1 MAYIGFGKINK
12 DIIPLILSCVFC
24 LLNRLV
30 NCVKDVKLFTNV
42 ILTNI
47 FVALAHSL
55 MIIPYIIY
63 KIATKKCRNC
73 NKNKEKFGFSNA
85 PTLKTVD
92 ETSKSKYIYNNND
105 ITKGKWKYLFI
116 ILTGLIFFVNNYMF
130 IYTIQVKSNTWTI
143 YIVFA
148 SLFYYLFFKSK
159 LFRHHYLSICL
170 ILIIGVIIDVVVKSY
185 KEDTSKKE
193 IILKFILS
201 IIRVIL
207 LAFNFVLIKYTMEKK
222 YVSPYI
228 LGTFDGL
235 INLVLFIIFA
245 VLDHKYFHL
254 YPDGIKYLDYFQNLD
269 TKEILVLLGV
279 ISTQLGLY
287 STIMLVDKND
297 SPCHIFIIFTFGQFG
312 YYFYQNIKDVGKL
325 IGIIICL
332 IFMLFFSLV
341 FNEIIE
347 LRFLGLDYNTKRN
360 IAERAELEVIGA
372 MVTNSDADADAKS
385 EDSIELMDKPGENEE
400 D

>member
-63 KIATKKCRNC
+63 KIATKKCRNS

-159 LFRHHYLSICL
+159 LYRHHYLSICL

-207 LAFNFVLIKYTMEKK
+207 LAFNYVLIKYTMEKK

-228 LGTFDGL
+228 LGTIDGL
-235 INLVLFIIFA
+235 INFVLFIIFA
-245 VLDHKYFHL
+245 VLDHYVFKLYNTYSEYF
-254 YPDGIKYLDYFQNLD
+254 NSLD

-279 ISTQLGLY
+279 MSTQLGVYATVL
-287 STIMLVDKND
+287 LVDKTD
-297 SPCHIFIIFTFGQFG
+297 SPCHIFIVFTFGQFG
-312 YYFYQNIKDVGKL
+312 YYFYEGVDSGGKL
-325 IGIIICL
+325 AGIIICL
-332 IFMLFFSLV
+332 ILMLFFSLV

-347 LRFLGLDYNTKRN
+347 LRFLGLAYNTKRN
-360 IAERAELEVIGA
+360 IAERAELEVVGS
-372 MVTNSDADADAKS
+372 MVRNSDADDKS
-385 EDSIELMDKPGENEE
+385 EESIEMLNKPGEYNEG
-400 D
+400 

>member
-30 NCVKDVKLFTNV
+30 NCVEDVKLFTNV

-63 KIATKKCRNC
+63 KIATKKCRNS
-73 NKNKEKFGFSNA
+73 NKNKEKFGCSNA

-159 LFRHHYLSICL
+159 LYRHHYLSICL
-170 ILIIGVIIDVVVKSY
+170 ILIIGVIIDVVVESY

-228 LGTFDGL
+228 LGTLVGL

-245 VLDHKYFHL
+245 VLDHYVFKLYDTYSEYF
-254 YPDGIKYLDYFQNLD
+254 NSLD

-347 LRFLGLDYNTKRN
+347 LRFLGLAYNTKRN
-360 IAERAELEVIGA
+360 ITQRAELEVVGA
-372 MVTNSDADADAKS
+372 MLTNSEVDADAKS
-385 EDSIELMDKPGENEE
+385 EDSIELMDKPGENDE

>member
-63 KIATKKCRNC
+63 KIATKKCRNS
-73 NKNKEKFGFSNA
+73 NKNKEIFGFSNA
-85 PTLKTVD
+85 PTLKKVD

-170 ILIIGVIIDVVVKSY
+170 ILIIGVIIDVVVESY

-207 LAFNFVLIKYTMEKK
+207 LAFNYVLIKYTMEKK

-254 YPDGIKYLDYFQNLD
+254 YPDGIKYLDYFKNLD

-287 STIMLVDKND
+287 STLLLVDKND
-297 SPCHIFIIFTFGQFG
+297 SPCHIFIVFTFGQFG

-360 IAERAELEVIGA
+360 ITQRAELEVVGV
-372 MVTNSDADADAKS
+372 MLTNSEVDADAKS

>member
-1 MAYIGFGKINK
+1 
-12 DIIPLILSCVFC
+12 
-24 LLNRLV
+24 
-30 NCVKDVKLFTNV
+30 
-42 ILTNI
+42 
-47 FVALAHSL
+47 
-55 MIIPYIIY
+55 
-63 KIATKKCRNC
+63 
-73 NKNKEKFGFSNA
+73 
-85 PTLKTVD
+85 
-92 ETSKSKYIYNNND
+92 
-105 ITKGKWKYLFI
+105 
-116 ILTGLIFFVNNYMF
+116 
-130 IYTIQVKSNTWTI
+130 
-143 YIVFA
+143 
-148 SLFYYLFFKSK
+148 
-159 LFRHHYLSICL
+159 
-170 ILIIGVIIDVVVKSY
+170 
-185 KEDTSKKE
+185 
-193 IILKFILS
+193 
-201 IIRVIL
+201 
-207 LAFNFVLIKYTMEKK
+207 MEKK

-254 YPDGIKYLDYFQNLD
+254 YPDGIKYLDYFQDLD

-372 MVTNSDADADAKS
+372 MVTNSEVDADAKS
-385 EDSIELMDKPGENEE
+385 EDSIELMDKPGENDE

>member
-63 KIATKKCRNC
+63 KIATKKCRNS

-207 LAFNFVLIKYTMEKK
+207 LAFNYVLIKYTMEKK

-245 VLDHKYFHL
+245 ILDHKYFHL
-254 YPDGIKYLDYFQNLD
+254 YPDGIKYLDYFKNLD

-287 STIMLVDKND
+287 STLLLVDKND
-297 SPCHIFIIFTFGQFG
+297 SPCHIFIVFTFGQFG

-347 LRFLGLDYNTKRN
+347 LRFLGLAYNTKRN
-360 IAERAELEVIGA
+360 ITKRAELEVVGV
-372 MVTNSDADADAKS
+372 MLTNSEVDADAKS
-385 EDSIELMDKPGENEE
+385 EDSIELMDKPGENDE